1 MSANAVSVRDRPLSA
16 GRWGRAMAI
25 GVVAAY
31 LTVLVVA
38 PVAALASRT
47 FARGLG
53 AIVSALGQP
62 DVLEAFWRT
71 LLIALITVAVH
82 AVLGTTVAWMLVRYR
97 PRGGRLINGLIDLP
111 FAVSPVVAGFMLFL
125 LFGARSP
132 LAPLLNALGIKVA
145 FALPG
150 MILATLF
157 VTFPFMIRELMPV
170 LAAFGTDQ
178 EQAAAT
184 CGASGWQVFWRV
196 TLPALRWGFIYGI
209 TLTFARALGEF
220 GAVLVI
226 GGALQGRTETATL
239 YAFRALEERQ
249 YISAYSTALVLGL
262 VSAGLMFG
270 TELVRRR
277 ER

>member
-1 MSANAVSVRDRPLSA
+1 MTTNGASLHNRPRPMV
-16 GRWGRAMAI
+16 RWGRTLAI
-25 GVVAAY
+25 AAVAVY
-31 LTVLVVA
+31 LAVLVIG
-38 PVAALASRT
+38 PLAGLVKGT
-47 FARGLG
+47 FARGL
-53 AIVSALGQP
+53 AEVASALGQP
-62 DVLEAFWRT
+62 EVLLVFWRT
-71 LLIALITVAVH
+71 LLIALVTVAVH

-97 PRGGRLINGLIDLP
+97 PRGGRVLNGLIDLP
-111 FAVSPVVAGFMLFL
+111 FVVSPVVAGYMLFL
-125 LFGARSP
+125 LFGARSF
-132 LAPLLNALGIKVA
+132 LGPLLDAYGIKVA

-170 LAAFGTDQ
+170 LAAFGTEQ

-239 YAFRALEERQ
+239 YVYRALEERQ
-249 YISAYSTALVLGL
+249 YVAAYSVALVLGL
-262 VSAGLMFG
+262 VSAGAMLG
-270 TELVRRR
+270 TEIVRRR

>member
-1 MSANAVSVRDRPLSA
+1 
-16 GRWGRAMAI
+16 
-25 GVVAAY
+25 VAAY
-31 LTVLVVA
+31 LTLLVVA

-47 FARGLG
+47 FARGLS

-62 DVLEAFWRT
+62 DVLGAFWRT

-82 AVLGTTVAWMLVRYR
+82 AILGTTVAWMLVRYR

-132 LAPLLNALGIKVA
+132 LAPLLNVLGIKVA